1 MSASFSANAV
11 ETVSGVPGII
21 QRIPSDVFKVSDTM
35 ILLTWIAF
43 GIAAVCLHKLL
54 WKHILRI
61 IEKREKDVADALQGA
76 ADARQEIADAEATK
90 KQVLRQTE
98 RDTRAMTEA
107 ASRQAAAIVAR
118 ADVDA
123 RAAVQRR
130 VAEAES
136 VIQGEYRKAFEE
148 LRHNAADNIARTVEK
163 LIRQHL
169 TDEQKRAYHEEMLK
183 EIEL

>member
-1 MSASFSANAV
+1 MTSV
-11 ETVSGVPGII
+11 IEI
-21 QRIPSDVFKVSDTM
+21 SDKM
-35 ILLTWIAF
+35 ILLTWVTF

-61 IEKREKDVADALQGA
+61 IERREKDVADALQGA
-76 ADARQEIADAEATK
+76 ENARQELTAAETTK
-90 KQVLRQTE
+90 KQVLRQAE
-98 RDTRAMTEA
+98 QDTRTMTEA
-107 ASRQAAAIVAR
+107 AARQAAAIVAR

-123 RAAVQRR
+123 RAAAQQRVR
-130 VAEAES
+130 EAER

>member
-1 MSASFSANAV
+1 MTSV
-11 ETVSGVPGII
+11 IEL
-21 QRIPSDVFKVSDTM
+21 SDKM
-35 ILLTWIAF
+35 ILLTWITF

-61 IEKREKDVADALQGA
+61 IERREKDVADALQGA
-76 ADARQEIADAEATK
+76 ENARQELTAAETTK
-90 KQVLRQTE
+90 KQVLRQAE
-98 RDTRAMTEA
+98 QDTRTMTEA
-107 ASRQAAAIVAR
+107 AARQAAAIVAR

-123 RAAVQRR
+123 RAAAQQRVR
-130 VAEAES
+130 EAER

-169 TDEQKRAYHEEMLK
+169 TDEQKRAYHEEMLR
-183 EIEL
+183 EIKL